1 MLMAAPSAPR
11 PRPRC
16 CRAVHAVCAN
26 RASARIV
33 MGGGQASLRRLQSF
47 TSLCTLLCRLRLV
60 AHVAH
65 VAHVTYSL
73 AHVAHV
79 AHVTYSPPACHS
91 VRLPLWSCASL
102 TLWSCVPLTHSSCV
116 LALLSCLFHARAQA
130 RPISDQPGLI
140 CVLHLHIASC
150 TLHLHIASCE
160 RRPISDLHLVA
171 CGSGAAA
178 ADAPPHAHVPSL
190 AVWGSASTLP
200 PAAADTGGGLQ
211 SLLAV
216 NCYDNILRVYERL
229 SCVHGSMPAGSMV
242 PASASGHTTLP
253 PVASGASQAHSQ
265 GHSHS
270 SQDPAWGGVAGV
282 GGEAGA
288 GSNSLGS
295 SQSMAQS
302 HSSMAEWPERLNDTP
317 HFHLQVFVLL
327 QELLHVLLRVLLPV
341 SVAPLM

>member
-1 MLMAAPSAPR
+1 ME
-11 PRPRC
+11 
-16 CRAVHAVCAN
+16 
-26 RASARIV
+26 
-33 MGGGQASLRRLQSF
+33 
-47 TSLCTLLCRLRLV
+47 
-60 AHVAH
+60 
-65 VAHVTYSL
+65 
-73 AHVAHV
+73 
-79 AHVTYSPPACHS
+79 
-91 VRLPLWSCASL
+91 
-102 TLWSCVPLTHSSCV
+102 
-116 LALLSCLFHARAQA
+116 
-130 RPISDQPGLI
+130 
-140 CVLHLHIASC
+140 
-150 TLHLHIASCE
+150 E

-178 ADAPPHAHVPSL
+178 ADAPPHAHVPSS

-229 SCVHGSMPAGSMV
+229 SCVHGSIPAGSMV
-242 PASASGHTTLP
+242 AASASGHATLP
-253 PVASGASQAHSQ
+253 PVASGASQGHSQ

-295 SQSMAQS
+295 SQSMAQR
-302 HSSMAEWPERLNDTP
+302 HSSSSQSMAQRHSSIVEWPERLNDTP

-327 QELLHVLLRVLLPV
+327 QVLLPVLLPV